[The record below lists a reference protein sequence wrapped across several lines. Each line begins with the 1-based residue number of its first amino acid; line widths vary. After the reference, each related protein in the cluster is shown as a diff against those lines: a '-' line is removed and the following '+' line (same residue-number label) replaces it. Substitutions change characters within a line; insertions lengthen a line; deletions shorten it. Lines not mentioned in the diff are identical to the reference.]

1 MPPFPRL
8 LDSLGSSD
16 KSYER
21 KIKIIM
27 LQSQLQSI
35 VEKFAVSATVS
46 TIRPLGSGLIND
58 TYLVVTEEKD
68 QPDYVLQRINHEVFP
83 DVDMVMRNIAIVTR
97 HIRERLIAQ
106 GETDLR
112 HHVLEFL
119 PTVEDANRLYAE
131 VDGHYWR
138 LMVFIDHA
146 VTKQEVNPENAHAA
160 GQSFGH
166 FQAMLADVP
175 CQLGETI
182 KDFHNM
188 EFRIEQLKQACVED
202 RAGRFDEPAVQELL
216 EQLGNRAEA
225 MTEAERLGREG
236 KLPKRVCHCDTKVNN
251 MLFSEDGSEVLCVID
266 LDTVMPSF
274 IFSDYGDF
282 LRTAA
287 STAAEDE
294 PDFSKIQ
301 FRQDVFQ
308 AFTKGYLASARSFL
322 TPLEIQML
330 PYAVVLFPYMQ
341 SVRFLW
347 DYLNGDGYWKV
358 QYPTHNLV
366 RAQNQ
371 FELVK
376 RVEEAMP
383 AIKAF
388 INSQLN

>member
-1 MPPFPRL
+1 M
-8 LDSLGSSD
+8 
-16 KSYER
+16 
-21 KIKIIM
+21 
-27 LQSQLQSI
+27 
-35 VEKFAVSATVS
+35 
-46 TIRPLGSGLIND
+46 
-58 TYLVVTEEKD
+58 
-68 QPDYVLQRINHEVFP
+68 
-83 DVDMVMRNIAIVTR
+83 
-97 HIRERLIAQ
+97 
-106 GETDLR
+106 
-112 HHVLEFL
+112 
-119 PTVEDANRLYAE
+119 YAE

-146 VTKQEVNPENAHAA
+146 VTKQEVNPESAHAA

-202 RAGRFDEPAVQELL
+202 RAGRFDEPVVQELL
-216 EQLGNRAEA
+216 EQLGKRAEA

>member
-68 QPDYVLQRINHEVFP
+68 QPDYVLQRINH
-83 DVDMVMRNIAIVTR
+83 
-97 HIRERLIAQ
+97 
-106 GETDLR
+106 
-112 HHVLEFL
+112 
-119 PTVEDANRLYAE
+119 
-131 VDGHYWR
+131 
-138 LMVFIDHA
+138 
-146 VTKQEVNPENAHAA
+146 
-160 GQSFGH
+160 
-166 FQAMLADVP
+166 
-175 CQLGETI
+175 
-182 KDFHNM
+182 
-188 EFRIEQLKQACVED
+188 
-202 RAGRFDEPAVQELL
+202 
-216 EQLGNRAEA
+216 
-225 MTEAERLGREG
+225 EG

-388 INSQLN
+388 INFQLN

>member
-1 MPPFPRL
+1 
-8 LDSLGSSD
+8 
-16 KSYER
+16 
-21 KIKIIM
+21 M

-138 LMVFIDHA
+138 LVVFIDHA
-146 VTKQEVNPENAHAA
+146 VTKQEVNPESAHAA

-216 EQLGNRAEA
+216 E
-225 MTEAERLGREG
+225 
-236 KLPKRVCHCDTKVNN
+236 
-251 MLFSEDGSEVLCVID
+251 
-266 LDTVMPSF
+266 
-274 IFSDYGDF
+274 
-282 LRTAA
+282 
-287 STAAEDE
+287 
-294 PDFSKIQ
+294 
-301 FRQDVFQ
+301 
-308 AFTKGYLASARSFL
+308 
-322 TPLEIQML
+322 
-330 PYAVVLFPYMQ
+330 
-341 SVRFLW
+341 
-347 DYLNGDGYWKV
+347 
-358 QYPTHNLV
+358 
-366 RAQNQ
+366 
-371 FELVK
+371 
-376 RVEEAMP
+376 
-383 AIKAF
+383 
-388 INSQLN
+388 